1 MAIGIATN
9 IASLRATND
18 LSQINLD
25 NAARRGRLTSG
36 LAINSSREG
45 STQLYVTEGM
55 RAQISG
61 KTQGT
66 RNAENTLDLL
76 RTAEGSMNE
85 ISSVLIRMREMAVQ
99 SSAGTLNDRNRELL
113 DSEFGEL
120 KGHIDRIVALADYND
135 KSLLRG
141 FGNEVDAQSTA
152 LTDAANTGVHQI
164 TQRTAQAGEY
174 TFIDQVQDNS
184 ITLGNGVTTQTI
196 SFGSQTVD
204 GWAVGLRS
212 EVDSGKTLVANF
224 DRLGI
229 KVTLAGDQVED
240 AAGSYSDGNL
250 NGKTIIIKEGTGGT
264 FQLGNDSIPSDQL
277 EYDIPDL
284 TSAGQVLD
292 LSFISIGTQDSARAS
307 LAKIDQAIN
316 EMGSVRGKVG
326 ALTNR
331 LTHTL
336 DFTANTIASV
346 NASEATIRDTDYA
359 WETAKLAKNEILK
372 QATAAVFGMSQ
383 TSSDIALSL
392 LQF

>member
-1 MAIGIATN
+1 M
-9 IASLRATND
+9 
-18 LSQINLD
+18 
-25 NAARRGRLTSG
+25 
-36 LAINSSREG
+36 
-45 STQLYVTEGM
+45 
-55 RAQISG
+55 
-61 KTQGT
+61 TQGT

-292 LSFISIGTQDSARAS
+292 LSFISIGTQDSASAS

-336 DFTANTIASV
+336 DFTANAIASV